1 MREETHERLKE
12 IKRSFRSMMNG
23 PVSQSMRDKGTA
35 YKINWGVAFPALK
48 RMADTYG
55 KDYELAIGL
64 WKEDIRECKILA
76 TLIMPPAE
84 MLPEIV
90 DIWMEQTPTQE
101 MVEMAALNLYQYLD
115 FAPVLAYRWMAL
127 DKVFEQIAAYQ
138 ILGRLFMRKME
149 PNERGINEFLDQAV
163 VALQSEHMGV
173 RHAAYNCIIRF
184 ADMGEMYETIARKAV
199 KSAGLADI

>member
-35 YKINWGVAFPALK
+35 YKINWGVAFPALT

-55 KDYELAIGL
+55 KDYELAIEL

-115 FAPVLAYRWMAL
+115 FAPVLAYRWMAS

>member
-1 MREETHERLKE
+1 M
-12 IKRSFRSMMNG
+12 
-23 PVSQSMRDKGTA
+23 
-35 YKINWGVAFPALK
+35 
-48 RMADTYG
+48 
-55 KDYELAIGL
+55 
-64 WKEDIRECKILA
+64 A

-115 FAPVLAYRWMAL
+115 FAPVLAYRWMAS

>member
-48 RMADTYG
+48 RMVDTYG
-55 KDYELAIGL
+55 KDYELAIEL

-115 FAPVLAYRWMAL
+115 FAPVLAYRWMAS

-173 RHAAYNCIIRF
+173 RHAAYNCIIHF